1 MDLTLLLNIIAS
13 FAITY
18 LIIPPVVR
26 VSKAKN
32 LMDVPNQRKLNT
44 TVIPTLGG
52 VGVFIA
58 FNISTLVFLPDI
70 KLTELRYL
78 YVAVMMM
85 FFIGLKD
92 DLLVISAK
100 KKFLVQVAASLL
112 LVIMGNYHITQ
123 AYGLFGL
130 TELAP
135 WVSIPLSVFIL
146 LFLINAINLIDG
158 IDGLA
163 AGIGVLVCSIL
174 GTWFFAV
181 GAMSYAI
188 ICTSVAASLLAFMRF
203 NLWGGKNKI
212 FMGDTGS
219 LILGITLGTLAIT
232 FNELNAVVA
241 NPVHFKQ
248 APLVVI
254 GLLIVP
260 ITDTIRVFAIRIYQ
274 KKSPFS
280 PDNNHIHHLLIKA
293 GLPHLTASG
302 LLLGYTLFF
311 TLMALTVQFY
321 VDITT
326 GFVVLLASSFFAVAV
341 INLKSKQIQA
351 AKYIATEKVKIIR
364 LLPVGVKTDGSRSN
378 FRRKNS

>member
-1 MDLTLLLNIIAS
+1 MDLTLLLNIVVS
-13 FAITY
+13 FIITY
-18 LIIPPVVR
+18 LVIPPIVR

-32 LMDVPNQRKLNT
+32 LMDVPDERKLNT
-44 TVIPTLGG
+44 IVIPTLGG

-58 FNISTLVFLPDI
+58 FNISTLIFLPDI
-70 KLTELRYL
+70 KLTELRFL
-78 YVAVMMM
+78 YAAIIMM

-92 DLLVISAK
+92 DLLVISAR
-100 KKFLVQVAASLL
+100 KKFLIQIAASVL
-112 LVIMGNYHITQ
+112 LVVMGDFRITH
-123 AYGLFGL
+123 AYGLLGI
-130 TELAP
+130 TELNY
-135 WVSIPLSVFIL
+135 WISVPLTTVAL

-174 GTWFFAV
+174 GVWFFAI
-181 GAMSYAI
+181 GTMSYAV
-188 ICTSVAASLLAFMRF
+188 ICTSLAASLLAFMRF

-219 LILGITLGTLAIT
+219 LILGIALGAIAIR
-232 FNELNAVVA
+232 FNEINAFVSQ
-241 NPVHFKQ
+241 PFYFKY
-248 APLVVI
+248 APLFVI

-260 ITDTIRVFAIRIYQ
+260 ITDTVRVFAIRIYR

-293 GLPHLTASG
+293 GLPHFAASC
-302 LLLGYTLFF
+302 LLFGYTIFF
-311 TLMALTVQFY
+311 TLLALTLQLY

-326 GFVVLLASSFFAVAV
+326 GFIVLLTASFSAVAI

-351 AKYIATEKVKIIR
+351 AKAGESVKVIR
-364 LLPVGVKTDGSRSN
+364 LLPLGVKAEHNRRPAL
-378 FRRKNS
+378 RRKNS